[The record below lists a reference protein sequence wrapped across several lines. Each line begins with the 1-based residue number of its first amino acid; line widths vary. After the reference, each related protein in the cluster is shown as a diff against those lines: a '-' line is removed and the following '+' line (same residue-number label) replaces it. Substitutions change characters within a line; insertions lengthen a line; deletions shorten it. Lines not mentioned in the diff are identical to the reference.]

1 MSKEQNE
8 RMQAALETF
17 EKQSSRDKM
26 IIKFREQ
33 RIQKLEEKIA
43 GDKSLG
49 QVDGADG
56 CGECTKLKTEIDS
69 IKSERDDW
77 RETSERNP

>member
-1 MSKEQNE
+1 LTSQQTYYELKIEKNREQTE

-33 RIQKLEEKIA
+33 RIQKLEEKIN
-43 GDKSLG
+43 S
-49 QVDGADG
+49 DGKCKADG
-56 CGECTKLKTEIDS
+56 DAGCAEC
-69 IKSERDDW
+69 
-77 RETSERNP
+77 